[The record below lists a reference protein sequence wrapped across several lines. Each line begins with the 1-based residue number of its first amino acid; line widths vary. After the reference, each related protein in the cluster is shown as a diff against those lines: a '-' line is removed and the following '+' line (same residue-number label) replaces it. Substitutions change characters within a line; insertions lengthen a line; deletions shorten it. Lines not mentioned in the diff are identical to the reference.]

1 MEKWIFDSPDQAGET
16 FRQFIKDCYQ
26 KNLLIKNEMKLNGT
40 KINLKNI
47 TMPLLNVMAEFDH
60 LVPNDAS
67 KPLSDAVS
75 STDKD
80 TLVFPTGHIGIF
92 VGSKSQKEV
101 CPKIAAWLKPRSLIN
116 GKAEEKT
123 GSANEDKPE
132 PTKEKT
138 SEQKR
143 KNHKSKVNK
152 K

>member
-16 FRQFIKDCYQ
+16 FRQFMKDCYQ
-26 KNLLIKNEMKLNGT
+26 NNLLIKNELMLNGK

-47 TMPLLNVMAEFDH
+47 NMPLLNVMAEFDH
-60 LVPNDAS
+60 LVPNDSS

-75 STDKD
+75 SSDRE

-101 CPKIAAWLKPRSLIN
+101 CPKIAAWLKPRSVLNGN
-116 GKAEEKT
+116 GKIGSGNEEKT
-123 GSANEDKPE
+123 KSVNKIMNEQI
-132 PTKEKT
+132 KT
-138 SEQKR
+138 IR
-143 KNHKSKVNK
+143 RARVNK